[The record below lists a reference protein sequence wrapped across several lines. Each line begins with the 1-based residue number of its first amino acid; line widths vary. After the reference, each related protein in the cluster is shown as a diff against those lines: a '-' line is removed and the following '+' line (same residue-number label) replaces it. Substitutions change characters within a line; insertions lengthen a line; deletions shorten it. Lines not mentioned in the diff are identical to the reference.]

1 MVTQPPA
8 LRNRG
13 PGRVVTSAGYVT
25 SQDTVT
31 WHPRAQTYAAISLPN
46 GYRNWIQG
54 GRASLSGG
62 GPIRFPPSS
71 PLGASVNPARRCGLT
86 THGRISDCRHGT
98 ARTRLGTQEGQ
109 SSMHHI
115 AHGGPRVPG
124 VQYVSGPEA
133 TQRRPVSHGTIR
145 VRRGQSCQRHN
156 PYHSPSSLTGTAAE
170 SPLQGPGTGQQR
182 TVRPRTVLT
191 RAAAGSPRGPRPRA
205 SD

>member
-109 SSMHHI
+109 SSIGCAAALGGVSLELCPGRGASRVSAVPPGPARPQRTSRHHWTTRHPLD
-115 AHGGPRVPG
+115 AGP
-124 VQYVSGPEA
+124 A
-133 TQRRPVSHGTIR
+133 TGLGS
-145 VRRGQSCQRHN
+145 
-156 PYHSPSSLTGTAAE
+156 
-170 SPLQGPGTGQQR
+170 GTGPWRTTTVARPDQQQQARRAPPLATGHTHNHR
-182 TVRPRTVLT
+182 T
-191 RAAAGSPRGPRPRA
+191 
-205 SD
+205 